1 MPVYVVTAAT
11 GQLGQLVVRHLLHRV
26 DADQI
31 AVVVRNASRATH
43 PAEHGIEVRVADYDD
58 PASLAGAF
66 GAGDRVL
73 LISGNQFGAR
83 LTQHANVIAAA
94 KSSGIAQLAYTSI
107 LGGPSANFP
116 VADDHHVTEQALLE
130 SGLPFT
136 LLRNGWYTENYT
148 SQLTAAL
155 HHGAVV
161 GAAAPASR
169 LATAARA
176 DYAEA
181 AAVVLVGAGHEN
193 NVYELSGDTAWSL
206 EEYAAEIS
214 RQTASTVPYR
224 QLPPADYEDFLAGLG
239 LPTPMLSVFTAT
251 EAAIDRGELADTGG
265 DLRRL
270 IGRPTTTLA
279 ESIAAE
285 LAELT
290 SR

>member
-1 MPVYVVTAAT
+1 MYVVTAAT
-11 GQLGQLVVRHLLHRV
+11 GQLGRLVVRSLLDRV
-26 DADQI
+26 DADKI
-31 AVVVRNASRATH
+31 AVVVRDASRAAH
-43 PAEHGIEVRVADYDD
+43 PAAHGVEVQVADYED

-73 LISGNQFGAR
+73 FISGNQFGVR

-94 KSSGIAQLAYTSI
+94 KSSGVALLAYTSI
-107 LGGPSANFP
+107 LGGPAANFP
-116 VADDHHVTEQALLE
+116 VADDHHVTEQALVG

-148 SQLTAAL
+148 SQLTAVL
-155 HHGAVV
+155 QQGAVI
-161 GAAAPASR
+161 GAAAPTSR

-181 AAVVLVGAGHEN
+181 AATVLVGAGHEN

-214 RQTASTVPYR
+214 RQTAANVSYR

-251 EAAIDRGELADTGG
+251 EAAIDRGELAETGG

-279 ESIAAE
+279 ESIAAA
-285 LAELT
+285 LRSDA
-290 SR
+290 RN